1 MTLKVENMLF
11 WKSFMVYF
19 GVDEDIQNIHLTLLY
34 LLYHNDPNDTSTPL
48 VKLAPILQGLLLGAK
63 VTLKKF

>member
-1 MTLKVENMLF
+1 ML
-11 WKSFMVYF
+11 YF

-48 VKLAPILQGLLLGAK
+48 VKLAPILQGLLLGPK